1 MLTARER
8 ECLQLICARLDRD
21 GVAPS
26 FAEMMAGL
34 GLASKSGVHRLISGL
49 EDKGYIRRLRGRER
63 AIDVLKRPE
72 GRVEIAEQ
80 AGFPQGRLA
89 MAEKLIAHFLDATDP
104 GERLGLAAFM
114 DAEFDPAGS
123 PGMTLRDVRTASM
136 VFVRRGPVAQTAGAI
151 GLARVKRCGQGVV
164 R

>member
-8 ECLQLICARLDRD
+8 ECLQLICIRLDRA

-72 GRVEIAEQ
+72 GRVVIAEQ

-104 GERLGLAAFM
+104 GERPGLKAFLDAPLEGGLSLG
-114 DAEFDPAGS
+114 
-123 PGMTLRDVRTASM
+123 DVRRAGR
-136 VFVRRGPVAQTAGAI
+136 VFLGREAGGATGAVISARKVAGPSGDLRGQA
-151 GLARVKRCGQGVV
+151 
-164 R
+164 